1 MDVLN
6 ATKIG
11 SGDIFRSV
19 ELRADLERIMKAGGI
34 LPTPDFVEI
43 VTPHL
48 ANPDLTG
55 PLVLSSVGRALGEE
69 QGVLQACD
77 ASGHPIKVVP
87 FLDIPPEVAFA
98 RRAVADRGR
107 DDDSEA
113 ALMVRFDE
121 FQNKTLGVIDT
132 YDHLGLVVRIEA
144 IADEASVF
152 DQTVR
157 AIHEFAQAN

>member
-1 MDVLN
+1 MPNTTEQRRLIGEIGEWLGNGSMNMFGAPMAGKDTQGDRWVDVLN

-55 PLVLSSVGRALGEE
+55 PLVLSSVGRALVFET
-69 QGVLQACD
+69 V
-77 ASGHPIKVVP
+77 
-87 FLDIPPEVAFA
+87 
-98 RRAVADRGR
+98 RGR
-107 DDDSEA
+107 
-113 ALMVRFDE
+113 RFGPHGE
-121 FQNKTLGVIDT
+121 L
-132 YDHLGLVVRIEA
+132 
-144 IADEASVF
+144 
-152 DQTVR
+152 
-157 AIHEFAQAN
+157 